1 MPESVW
7 PYDIIN
13 DPRVEAPPS
22 PHEITCFVLLRSKP
36 KELWDGLYDLI
47 KTVCDQLKVG
57 LQVHEFKVIRA
68 TDIASS
74 GVIHTEIWEGIKKA
88 DIVIA
93 DVTGHNP
100 NVMFELGVTAA
111 AKDKHRV
118 ILIKENIP
126 EPEEEQFPFDIMPAR
141 HITYSRTYNGFQK
154 LVSDLRGALFDSL
167 AAAPFDAIPVKD
179 IYLPFSAPLCDGHD
193 CDLLWTSDIAYR
205 RLRPNYLG
213 FGSLYHFK
221 SSWMSVGNLKI
232 RNVRVRAEMCFTT
245 HERQDAWIGIMLRSQ
260 GFYVDFGYLV
270 HLYPDGRV
278 LTTVPKSEPGYD
290 PQRDVERLGQI
301 ENFATETNEFV
312 PFDVQIEEGVLRA
325 SVGTVNAVK
334 DMPFVFTRGRI
345 LFQTAYTRAG
355 LRNVRVEAL

>member
-1 MPESVW
+1 MLESVW
-7 PYDIIN
+7 PHDIIN

-36 KELWDGLYDLI
+36 NEVWDDLYDLI
-47 KTVCDQLKVG
+47 KTVCDQLKSD
-57 LQVHEFKVIRA
+57 LQVHTFKVIRA

-74 GVIHTEIWEGIKKA
+74 GVIHTEIWEGVKKA
-88 DIVIA
+88 DVVIA

-100 NVMFELGVTAA
+100 NVMFELGVAAA
-111 AKDKHRV
+111 AKDKDRV
-118 ILIKENIP
+118 ILIKENI
-126 EPEEEQFPFDIMPAR
+126 PEEEQFPFDIMPAR
-141 HITYSRTYNGFQK
+141 HITYSRTYNGFRE
-154 LVSDLRGALFDSL
+154 LASDLREVLFGSL
-167 AAAPFDAIPVKD
+167 AAAPFDAIPVKA

-193 CDLLWTSDIAYR
+193 CDLLWTADIAYR
-205 RLRPNYLG
+205 RLRPNYLE

-232 RNVRVRAEMCFTT
+232 RNVRVRAEMCFTI
-245 HERQDAWIGIMLRSQ
+245 HERKDAWIGIMLRSQ
-260 GFYVDFGYLV
+260 GFYVNFGYLV

-278 LTTVPKSEPGYD
+278 LTTAPKNEAEYD
-290 PQRDVERLGQI
+290 PQRDVELLGRV
-301 ENFATETNEFV
+301 EDFAAERDDFV
-312 PFDVQIEEGVLRA
+312 PFDVQIEEGMLRA

-345 LFQTAYTRAG
+345 LFQTAHTRAG

>member
-1 MPESVW
+1 M
-7 PYDIIN
+7 I
-13 DPRVEAPPS
+13 
-22 PHEITCFVLLRSKP
+22 
-36 KELWDGLYDLI
+36 
-47 KTVCDQLKVG
+47 CDQLKG
-57 LQVHEFKVIRA
+57 NLQVHEFKVTRA

-74 GVIHTEIWEGIKKA
+74 GVIHTEIWEGVKKS

-100 NVMFELGVTAA
+100 NVMFELGVAAA
-111 AKDKHRV
+111 AKDKGRV
-118 ILIKENIP
+118 ILIKESI
-126 EPEEEQFPFDIMPAR
+126 PEEEKFPFDIMPAR

-154 LVSDLRGALFDSL
+154 LANDLRGVLFDSL
-167 AAAPFDAIPVKD
+167 VAAPFDAIPVKD
-179 IYLPFSAPLCDGHD
+179 ICLPFSAPLCDGHD
-193 CDLLWTSDIAYR
+193 CDLLWTPDTAYR
-205 RLRPNYLG
+205 RMRPNYLE

-245 HERQDAWIGIMLRSQ
+245 HECQNAWIGIMLRSQ
-260 GFYVDFGYLV
+260 GFYVNFGYLV

-278 LTTVPKSEPGYD
+278 LTTVPKKEAGYD
-290 PQRDVERLGQI
+290 PQRDVELLGQVKD
-301 ENFATETNEFV
+301 FAAERDDFV
-312 PFDVQIEEGVLRA
+312 PFDIQIEEGMLKA